1 MSFMFNPFPYDD
13 PNAINR
19 NDAKGINTASVS
31 VGNDSVRKA
40 FVAIVKKGGVIVL
53 DGYTTAPFDAVLALA
68 GDVRK
73 IAVSSVLKSPAEL
86 RELFRDNLPEDRK
99 KDTVLLYGKLFKA
112 GYAGMFDPV
121 KLAELK
127 KTLDEVKKSG
137 ETLILWGFGALSEE
151 LYPYADTRIFCDITP
166 KRAVL
171 NIKKGGFRNLG
182 SDEDMPFKATM
193 RRCYYVDF
201 ELAFTLRSKLL
212 AAHDIDYYICGD
224 NAEEL
229 TLLPADLLF
238 TLIDRTLESPF
249 RQRPVYLEGVW
260 GGYYTMGV
268 RRLPDTMK
276 NCAWVFDMIPME
288 VSTVIEADGL
298 TVEVPFYTVVSSFG
312 EKLMGRQCIDEFHG
326 FFPIRF
332 NYDDTFHAAGN
343 MSVQLHPGAEFVMKE
358 NGELGR
364 QDESYY
370 VFVTGQGARTYLGFR
385 DGVNVDEFVDEVKK
399 SEKEHTEIDYKKYIY
414 GVHSE
419 PGTQVMIPAGT
430 IHASGQNQVILEIG
444 SLTVGSYTYKMY
456 DYLRRDLDGNPRP
469 IHSYYGA
476 LNLNHNMTETYVKEN
491 LVNGR
496 KRVLREDEN
505 GKEIVVGECDQ
516 LYFSLRNLVFGDY
529 FTDDTK
535 RYSES
540 GDFFVYALVD
550 GEDVIVRSKAHPE
563 RQFRMKYMDMVVIPA
578 SMGEVELINNKPG
591 TWTVMH
597 KTMLKRGV

>member
-13 PNAINR
+13 PSAVNR
-19 NDAKGINTASVS
+19 IDASGIDTSSAS
-31 VGNDSVRKA
+31 VGNDA
-40 FVAIVKKGGVIVL
+40 VATSLAGIIRKGGVIAL
-53 DGYTTAPFDAVLALA
+53 DGYTTAPFETVLSLA
-68 GDVRK
+68 GDIQK
-73 IAVSSVLKSPAEL
+73 IAVSSILKSPAEL

-99 KDTVLLYGKLFKA
+99 KDPVLLYGKLFKE
-112 GYAGMFDPV
+112 GYAGIFDPV
-121 KLAELK
+121 KLAALK
-127 KTLDEVKKSG
+127 SALETAKKEG
-137 ETLILWGFGALSEE
+137 RTVLLWGYGALSEE
-151 LYPYADTRIFCDITP
+151 LLPYADVKIFCDITP

-171 NIKKGGFRNLG
+171 NIKKGNFYNLG
-182 SDEDMPFKATM
+182 SDELMPFKATM

-212 AAHDIDYYICGD
+212 AAHGIDFYICGD
-224 NAEEL
+224 DAEKL
-229 TLLPADLLF
+229 TLLPSALLF
-238 TLIDRTLESPF
+238 SLIDRTLESPF

-260 GGYYTMGV
+260 GGYYTMHI
-268 RRLPDTMK
+268 RNLPDSMK

-312 EKLMGRQCIDEFHG
+312 EKLMGKECLDEFHG

-332 NYDDTFHAAGN
+332 NYDDTYHASGN
-343 MSVQLHPGAEFVMKE
+343 MSVQLHPGADFVMNE

-385 DGVNVDEFVDEVKK
+385 SGVDVDEFVDEVLK
-399 SEKEHTEIDYKKYIY
+399 SEKEHTEIDYQKYIY

-419 PGTQVMIPAGT
+419 PGVQVMIPAGT

-476 LNLNHNMTETYVKEN
+476 KNLNHNMTEEYVKAN
-491 LVNGR
+491 LVNGC

-505 GKEIVVGECDQ
+505 GKELVVGECDQ

-550 GEDVIVRSKAHPE
+550 GEDVTVRSKAHPE

-578 SMGEVELINNKPG
+578 SLGEVELINNKPG